1 MKQEFNL
8 DREFIKWFFEQP
20 YPDVGSNRAAVHLV
34 NEKGQRD
41 YWMRQAFMAGAR
53 AMSQETTDIL
63 ADYAC
68 AVEGLEPEMVEPCE
82 VYDRAR
88 ENLFVYYTS
97 VLEKAKA

>member
-88 ENLFVYYTS
+88 ENLFVYHARI
-97 VLEKAKA
+97 LEKAKA